1 MKFNK
6 EQKYSVTT
14 VKSVNTEHKH
24 VHIDVRHGQDSQNI
38 TCFINTEHK
47 HVHIDVRHGQDSQN
61 ITCFINTFCV
71 LKVWNEQ
78 N

>member
-1 MKFNK
+1 LYVLSFQGMKFNK

-38 TCFINTEHK
+38 TCFINT
-47 HVHIDVRHGQDSQN
+47 
-61 ITCFINTFCV
+61 FCV